1 MSDSQTFSTEPRIA
15 DSPPNSTL
23 RAFIY
28 YRSTAPTGFNPR
40 PLPLKT
46 LIPITSWRK
55 LRYPTNMTD
64 KKIAAPDRSYIDYWD
79 NQDWDTQKS
88 CCCCGIRVW
97 NDRCQA
103 ITNEAEE
110 SPVEMRPYPEGPH
123 SIPVDSKSSAC
134 RSRLTPHCRLRQRFI
149 CT

>member
-1 MSDSQTFSTEPRIA
+1 
-15 DSPPNSTL
+15 
-23 RAFIY
+23 
-28 YRSTAPTGFNPR
+28 
-40 PLPLKT
+40 
-46 LIPITSWRK
+46 
-55 LRYPTNMTD
+55 MTD

-88 CCCCGIRVW
+88 RCCCGIRVW

-123 SIPVDSKSSAC
+123 SIPVDSKKLGMPKSFDTALQITTKVHLYMNLHPDSDLLDVLTEKKSFAKALKSAV
-134 RSRLTPHCRLRQRFI
+134 PHY
-149 CT
+149 